1 MRSTGVPL
9 SAASAA
15 RTLAATVS
23 VSMIAS
29 APAPP
34 GFRQPEDGLVDP
46 RVHVGQQEVVEHALA
61 ALGQALPQ
69 RLVDRRRRAADRA

>member
-29 APAPP
+29 APELP
-34 GFRQPEDGLVDP
+34 GFRRP
-46 RVHVGQQEVVEHALA
+46 RMAS
-61 ALGQALPQ
+61 
-69 RLVDRRRRAADRA
+69 